1 MLMMIDDSSNDDL
14 ADIALRIGR
23 VCPCVPPPAAT
34 AAGINDRL
42 SLLLGGKDGVSP
54 WSSYH
59 SLWVC
64 TTIDESK

>member
-1 MLMMIDDSSNDDL
+1 VLMMIDDSSNDDL

-42 SLLLGGKDGVSP
+42 SLAAQLRSAARTASRRGVLIT
-54 WSSYH
+54 H
-59 SLWVC
+59 CGCVRR
-64 TTIDESK
+64 